1 MRALRRRFAREGMV
15 RQSVLTL
22 VAAVFLTTAPVT
34 AQRALDRA
42 QATFGDGTV
51 VSLEVADTEAKRT
64 QGLMF
69 RESLA
74 EQAGMIF
81 VFERAGFYPF
91 WMQNCRIALDILWLD
106 ETFRIVSIVES
117 VPPCR
122 TRGCEPPCASNAC
135 PSYAPRSGTTARYV
149 IEVAA
154 GFASRHGVARGQ
166 RLDVAL
172 PAQPR

>member
-1 MRALRRRFAREGMV
+1 MRALRRRVTREGMV
-15 RQSVLTL
+15 RESVLTIA
-22 VAAVFLTTAPVT
+22 VAAIASMVPVT

-91 WMQNCRIALDILWLD
+91 WMQNCRIALDIVWLD
-106 ETFRIVSIVES
+106 EAFTIVSIADS

-122 TRGCEPPCASNAC
+122 VRGCEPPCASNAC
-135 PSYAPRSGTTARYV
+135 PTYAPDAGANARYV
-149 IEVAA
+149 IELAA
-154 GFASRHGVARGQ
+154 GFASRHGVRKGQ
-166 RLDVAL
+166 RIDVAL
-172 PAQPR
+172 PGRAH